1 MADTY
6 NVIRHNE
13 SDTQEAESIWGAS
26 QIDESVAPNYGGTAT
41 EAELRST
48 FNGST
53 TLQQTFGSF
62 ENYLGYM
69 TEASEMLGQQNWWN
83 AEGIDK
89 RSRSD
94 ILREGEDL
102 SKGAAQ
108 DTEID
113 DLRQSNYNARQS
125 QYQQWLMSE
134 QNQALMQKYGIA
146 PTITNEKGDKFHWTG
161 SGYVRTYKA
170 NRSQGADIAKAI
182 LIGMAS
188 YGVGQAVAGGLMAG
202 GAGGASA
209 GGATTAGA
217 VAAPTATS
225 GGAIANSI
233 AAATG
238 LTPGT
243 VSSIAGAMVGNATG
257 QLLLTGE
264 IDPTKLLISGAT
276 AGILETADILSNMD
290 PALADSATLGFLDD
304 KVNQLADLLRTDY
317 DTALNIA
324 KAVSVG
330 ALEGG
335 DVEGIVKSAVSVLGA
350 DYVADTVQ
358 QTIGT
363 TVPNLFEE
371 GTTTINPNAI
381 EEVAR
386 IVIRDGLNGELDQ
399 GTLISAGLGYVR
411 EDGTF
416 AFIDPSPLFPELETG
431 DFFDFLPDF
440 ELMGGEGFDIDIAT
454 DEERAEQALNQL
466 TSEDIEQGVELE
478 PSANVILQYDQETV
492 DAIEQVLK
500 DAKEAGSEF
509 NEAVIKPIVDVIQ
522 EAGYVVDDYILQP
535 IKEGA
540 QALWNAIPKP
550 DLPEGPDISIDLPEG
565 PDIDFPDFP
574 SVDIDLPKLEFRGSK
589 PFGEDL
595 KEFSPLGAPQ
605 LAQQTQIIPKA
616 QFQGYDPRRSG
627 SPIVASLFSEYL
639 G

>member
-48 FNGST
+48 YDGST
-53 TLQQTFGSF
+53 TLQNTFGSF

-102 SKGAAQ
+102 STGAAQ
-108 DTEID
+108 DTTRD
-113 DLRQSNYNARQS
+113 DLRQSNYNARQG

-182 LIGMAS
+182 LVGMAS

-202 GAGGASA
+202 GAGGASAA

-238 LTPGT
+238 LTPGA

-257 QLLLTGE
+257 QMLLTGE

-416 AFIDPSPLFPELETG
+416 AFIDPSPLFPEIEFG
-431 DFFDFLPDF
+431 DVDLDFGLPDVD
-440 ELMGGEGFDIDIAT
+440 LVGGEGFDISYEAAQ
-454 DEERAEQALNQL
+454 EEGDDGN
-466 TSEDIEQGVELE
+466 I
-478 PSANVILQYDQETV
+478 ILQYDQGTV

-522 EAGYVVDDYILQP
+522 EAGYAVDDYILQP

-574 SVDIDLPKLEFRGSK
+574 SVDIDLPKLEFRGSM

-595 KEFSPLGAPQ
+595 KQFSPLGAPQ

>member
-48 FNGST
+48 YDGST
-53 TLQQTFGSF
+53 TLQNTFGSF

-102 SKGAAQ
+102 STGAAQ
-108 DTEID
+108 DTTRD
-113 DLRQSNYNARQS
+113 DLRQSNYNARQG

-182 LIGMAS
+182 LVGMAS

-202 GAGGASA
+202 GAGGASAA

-238 LTPGT
+238 LTPGA

-257 QLLLTGE
+257 QMLLTGE

-381 EEVAR
+381 EEVSR

-416 AFIDPSPLFPELETG
+416 AFIDPSPLFPEIETG

-478 PSANVILQYDQETV
+478 PSANVILQYDQGTV

-522 EAGYVVDDYILQP
+522 EAGYAVDDYILQP

-540 QALWNAIPKP
+540 QALWDAIPKP
-550 DLPEGPDISIDLPEG
+550 DFSGG

-574 SVDIDLPKLEFRGSK
+574 SVDIDLPKLEFRGSM